1 MSTTTTLPSPA
12 PRQRGAGPRR
22 LRHAG
27 QRLGT
32 VLATLLGLLLLTFVI
47 GRVMPLDPVLSI
59 VGPDADKSTYEQ
71 VHRQLGLDQPLAVQF
86 GYYLRDLLHGDLG
99 KALLT
104 GHPVT
109 EDLARVLPATIE
121 LATLALVVGT
131 LAGVPLGVFAATRR
145 GRLGDHVVRL
155 LSLFG
160 HSTPI
165 FWFGMMGLLVFYAWL
180 GWAGGTGR
188 VELVYDGLVPPVTG
202 LLLVDSAMA
211 GEWDVFRS
219 ALRHIM
225 LPGCILGL
233 HSMAYISR
241 MTRSFMLA
249 QLSQEYILTARV
261 KGLPE
266 RTVVWRHAFR
276 NILVQLLTIL
286 ALTYGGLL
294 EGAVLIETVF
304 GWPGFGQY
312 LTSSLLLG
320 DMNAVMGSV
329 LVVGVVFV
337 ALNLLSDALYQVF
350 DPRTRQ

>member
-1 MSTTTTLPSPA
+1 MQAAPALPTPRRSPA
-12 PRQRGAGPRR
+12 RPGRPRLLA
-22 LRHAG
+22 
-27 QRLGT
+27 QRLAT
-32 VLATLLGLLLLTFVI
+32 VLLTLLGLLLLTFVI
-47 GRVMPLDPVLSI
+47 GRVMPLDPVLSV
-59 VGPDADKSTYEQ
+59 VGPDADRATYEQ
-71 VHRQLGLDQPLAVQF
+71 VYRKLGLDRPLIMQF
-86 GYYLRDLLHGDLG
+86 GYYLRDLLHGDFG
-99 KALLT
+99 NALLT

-109 EDLARVLPATIE
+109 ADLARVLPATIE
-121 LATLALVVGT
+121 LATLAIVIGT
-131 LAGVPLGVFAATRR
+131 CLGVPMGVYAATRR
-145 GRLGDHVVRL
+145 GRLGDHLTRL
-155 LSLFG
+155 VSLLG
-160 HSTPI
+160 HSTPV
-165 FWFGMMGLLVFYAWL
+165 FWFGMVGLIVFYAKL

-188 VELVYDGLVPPVTG
+188 VDLAYDGLVQRNTG
-202 LLLVDSAMA
+202 LLLLDAALA
-211 GEWDVFRS
+211 GEWEVFGS
-219 ALRHIM
+219 ALKHIL
-225 LPGCILGL
+225 LPAAILGL

-241 MTRSFMLA
+241 MTRSFMLT

-261 KGLPE
+261 KGLSE

-276 NILVQLLTIL
+276 NILVQLLTIV

-329 LVVGVVFV
+329 LVVGVTFV